1 MSLTRPYLGRYVE
14 PAPRPMPAPMPLPER
29 IAIMLSAARCARD
42 NAHTHLRAGDRHEA
56 AHAFFRAHSHIEHV
70 RKLRVRQ

>member
-1 MSLTRPYLGRYVE
+1 MTLTRPYLGRYVE
-14 PAPRPMPAPMPLPER
+14 PPSRPSPEPLSLAER

-70 RKLRVRQ
+70 RKLRALQ